1 MERRQEQYITGEK
14 KKKRAREWQMTKPI
28 NAGVVFVLSAPRKE
42 K

>member
-1 MERRQEQYITGEK
+1 MERRQEQYITGE